1 MTQKRKLL
9 YKVLSGLFQ
18 HHWIGSIHIRAPS
31 LSYTHADIKSCI
43 APVTP
48 AHIPSFFLP
57 YQICQTQSEIS
68 EVRRG
73 ESWAPSTTQ
82 KSSCLWQRSTES
94 RKKLSTCDGVGK
106 YKDKLKVG
114 KACVPNTMEVWCYG
128 KVTDIEPPQRG
139 GKVVWGCLIATYS
152 TALLNT
158 LCQGHSGDGKLNA

>member
-1 MTQKRKLL
+1 MTQKRKLF

-106 YKDKLKVG
+106 CKDKLKVG
-114 KACVPNTMEVWCYG
+114 KARVPNTMEVWCYG
-128 KVTDIEPPQRG
+128 DRHWTTTKRRESGLRLFDSHLQYSIIE
-139 GKVVWGCLIATYS
+139 
-152 TALLNT
+152 
-158 LCQGHSGDGKLNA
+158 HSLPGPLRSW